1 MCYDE
6 LIQKNTDK
14 IGETLYIEHFFFC
27 NTSELID
34 EEYQLKIKEYNFCKT
49 FNTPPYPSL
58 QETPAQT
65 VDDFLLID
73 KEINLYKNSK
83 RRN

>member
-6 LIQKNTDK
+6 LIQKNTKD

-27 NTSELID
+27 NSYELLD
-34 EEYQLKIKEYNFCKT
+34 KECQKRIKEYNFCKT

-58 QETPAQT
+58 QETPADII
-65 VDDFLLID
+65 DDFIAIEEEHR
-73 KEINLYKNSK
+73 KKQQK
-83 RRN
+83 G